1 MFRIQLLLCKKIV
14 VFVLEVRSLRLEAV
28 GSISYRSFHACQL
41 KHYLWV
47 WLGCAA
53 FLQCIFHFHLSLG
66 TTVKSCYLLPI
77 PPLALRQPLTQKH
90 DVLTKIGVNAFLLIV
105 GTILLAV
112 PMVVKLTIF
121 LILLTLDCIIIAW
134 HFCNNDVIHE
144 IQKSHFLL
152 AIPKSA
158 SWLCNPCI
166 RLQVFWQW

>member
-1 MFRIQLLLCKKIV
+1 MLQLLTLSSHIWSPDRAKRAMLTNKSPVQSSLLQILFYISCLEFSFCPLQKKCC
-14 VFVLEVRSLRLEAV
+14 FCAPRSSKSSSSAV

-90 DVLTKIGVNAFLLIV
+90 DVLTKIVVNAFLLI
-105 GTILLAV
+105 L
-112 PMVVKLTIF
+112 
-121 LILLTLDCIIIAW
+121 
-134 HFCNNDVIHE
+134 
-144 IQKSHFLL
+144 QYYS
-152 AIPKSA
+152 SY
-158 SWLCNPCI
+158 SWP
-166 RLQVFWQW
+166 FFF

>member
-1 MFRIQLLLCKKIV
+1 MQSSSLQILFYISCLEFSFCFAKKSV

-121 LILLTLDCIIIAW
+121 FFNAVDLGLHNHCLA
-134 HFCNNDVIHE
+134 
-144 IQKSHFLL
+144 FL
-152 AIPKSA
+152 
-158 SWLCNPCI
+158 
-166 RLQVFWQW
+166 Q